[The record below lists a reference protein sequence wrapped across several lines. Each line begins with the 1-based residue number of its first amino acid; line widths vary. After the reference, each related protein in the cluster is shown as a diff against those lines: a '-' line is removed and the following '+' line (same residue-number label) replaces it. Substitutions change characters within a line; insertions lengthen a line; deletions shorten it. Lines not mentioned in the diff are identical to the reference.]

1 MWKIMISPILIFW
14 PVKGW
19 VKSAKNSPKWKVK
32 INLSCATLQ
41 EQYSIWSW
49 FLVHLCKMMITPGI
63 FSIFQNF
70 DFLCCWWGKSAKNGP
85 KWQKILSVVL
95 HISGTIYHIIVIDAT
110 LVWNDY
116 NSKLFFCFIKILVS
130 WVVVGGVK
138 GQKIVQNDKKFCL
151 PCSMSQESGIVW
163 LSFSVHKCKTMISPQ
178 FFKLWFLRL
187 LVG

>member
-1 MWKIMISPILIFW
+1 MISPILIFW

-19 VKSAKNSPKWKVK
+19 VNSAKNSPKWKVK

-151 PCSMSQESGIVW
+151 PCSMSQESGIIW

-178 FFKLWFLRL
+178 FFKLWFFRL

>member
-1 MWKIMISPILIFW
+1 MISPILISW

-19 VKSAKNSPKWKVK
+19 VNSAKNSPKWKVK

-178 FFKLWFLRL
+178 FFKLWFFRL

>member
-1 MWKIMISPILIFW
+1 MISPILIFW

-178 FFKLWFLRL
+178 FFKLWFFRL

>member
-1 MWKIMISPILIFW
+1 MISPILIFW

-19 VKSAKNSPKWKVK
+19 VNSAKNSPKWKVK

-178 FFKLWFLRL
+178 FFKLWFFRL